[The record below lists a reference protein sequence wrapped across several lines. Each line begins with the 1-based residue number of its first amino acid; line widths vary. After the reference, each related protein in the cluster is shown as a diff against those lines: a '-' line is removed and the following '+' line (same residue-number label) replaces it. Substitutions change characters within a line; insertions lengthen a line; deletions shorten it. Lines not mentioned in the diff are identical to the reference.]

1 MLEHSLVWPPGR
13 VVLPGL
19 DPSTRYLVTIDSLSR
34 DGLPDRATP
43 PWAQRG
49 VTLYGKALG
58 TLGLQ
63 APYLTVDTLVVIH
76 ARAVDA

>member
-1 MLEHSLVWPPGR
+1 M
-13 VVLPGL
+13 
-19 DPSTRYLVTIDSLSR
+19 
-34 DGLPDRATP
+34 
-43 PWAQRG
+43 
-49 VTLYGKALG
+49 TLYGEALG